1 MRSAV
6 LLLSL
11 LLPLTAQAGVY
22 RCKDASGQTVVS
34 DKPCGAGAENLERR
48 YAAPASGPKPENT
61 DVVEEVARRRDFYI
75 SQGYPKDLAAQ
86 KALSELAPSRQ
97 AADRFEEETGTPGP
111 PRPKTGRDNMRDY
124 LQQREQEKS
133 EQERERREWLGRSD
147 EQDAE
152 REQQKR
158 DEAAAKRRADCEHNR
173 RVEELRQGYSSKS
186 CY

>member
-1 MRSAV
+1 VRSAI

-11 LLPLTAQAGVY
+11 LLPLSAQAGVY
-22 RCKDASGQTVVS
+22 RCKDASGQTVIA
-34 DKPCGAGAENLERR
+34 DKPCAAGAENLERR
-48 YAAPASGPKPENT
+48 YAAPAPGTTPENA
-61 DVVEEVARRRDFYI
+61 DVVDEVARRRDFYI

-86 KALSELAPSRQ
+86 KALSELMPSRQ
-97 AADRFEEETGTPGP
+97 AGDRFEEESGIAEP

-124 LQQREQEKS
+124 LQQREREKN
-133 EQERERREWLGRSD
+133 EQEQKHREWLQRSD

-152 REQQKR
+152 REQQQR

-173 RVEELRQGYSSKS
+173 RVEELRRGYSSKS